1 MSRFNVSSEVGKLK
15 RVMLH
20 HPDLAL
26 KRLTP
31 SNCHELLFDDVL
43 WVKKARAEH
52 DAFIDTLRERGIE
65 VLLLEKLLEE
75 VLEISEARTWLVHQ
89 QINEYRYGPTLA
101 NELHAYLQNMT
112 SKKLATALI
121 GGLAGCEIDIRQS
134 ALPYEMIGPHGFIL
148 PPLPNHLFTR
158 DTSCWIFNGV
168 SINPM
173 AKKARQAESINMK
186 AIYRY
191 HPLFTQSHTN
201 IWYGNEDRDYQTAT
215 LEGGDVIVIG
225 NGVVMIGMGERTTP
239 HAVELLAR
247 SLFKNTPLRAI
258 LAVSLPKNRGSMHL
272 DTVMTMVDRDA
283 FCVFPNILEVMSVWK
298 ITQND
303 KGDLIIERK
312 KDLLSSIKQ
321 ALNLHSI
328 RIFTTGGDE
337 YEAEREQWDDGNNV
351 LAVEPGVV
359 ISYERNVDTNTKLRK
374 GGIEV
379 ITIPG
384 SELSR
389 GRGGPRCM
397 SCPLERDDL

>member
-1 MSRFNVSSEVGKLK
+1 MARLYIGSEVGQLK
-15 RVMLH
+15 RVLLH

-31 SNCHELLFDDVL
+31 ANCHALLFDDVL

-52 DAFIDTLRERGIE
+52 DAFIDTLREKDVE
-65 VLLLEKLLEE
+65 VLLLESLLEDI
-75 VLEISEARTWLVHQ
+75 LDISEARKWIIEQ
-89 QINEYRYGPTLA
+89 RIDEYGYGSLAKELRGYLLNMASKNLA
-101 NELHAYLQNMT
+101 N
-112 SKKLATALI
+112 ALI
-121 GGLAGCEIDIRQS
+121 GGIPTNEINLQQS
-134 ALPYEMIGPHGFIL
+134 TLFHHALGAHDFIL

-158 DTSCWIFNGV
+158 DSSCWIMNGV
-168 SINPM
+168 TLNPM
-173 AKKARQAESINMK
+173 AKLARQPETIHMK
-186 AIYRY
+186 AIYRF
-191 HPLFTQSHTN
+191 HPLFANAN
-201 IWYGNEDRDYQTAT
+201 IHFWYGHENRDYGTAT
-215 LEGGDVIVIG
+215 LEGGDILIIG

-239 HAVELLAR
+239 HAVELLAKA
-247 SLFKNTPLRAI
+247 LFKNSNVREMLAI
-258 LAVSLPKNRGSMHL
+258 SMPKCRSNMHL
-272 DTVMTMVDRDA
+272 DTVITMLDRDA

-298 ITQND
+298 LTP
-303 KGDLIIERK
+303 GDNSNIVVERQTNLIN
-312 KDLLSSIKQ
+312 SIKS
-321 ALNLHSI
+321 ALNLSKI

-351 LAVEPGVV
+351 LAIAPGIV

-397 SCPLERDDL
+397 SCPLERADL